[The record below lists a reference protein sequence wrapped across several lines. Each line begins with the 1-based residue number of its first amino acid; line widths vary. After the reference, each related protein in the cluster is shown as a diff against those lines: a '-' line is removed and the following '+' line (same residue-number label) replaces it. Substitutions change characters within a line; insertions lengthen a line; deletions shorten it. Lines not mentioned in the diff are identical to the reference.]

1 MEQYDVIIVG
11 GGAAG
16 LFARA
21 NLPPCRALL
30 LEGGKETGRK
40 LLITAGGMCNL
51 TNTLDVQSFLKCYG
65 SKEMRNFLLP
75 ALQNLTPDGLRLW
88 FEKRGVVTVVRN
100 DGKVFPQSFDA
111 RDIHDCLLSS
121 SKIPIHCNE
130 KVIDI
135 ETRERLFIVTSE
147 QATYRA
153 KSLIIAPG
161 GKSYPRTGSDGSLYP
176 VLKRLGH
183 PIVSP
188 KPALV
193 GLIIKDWPYSALSGS
208 SMQDVRVT
216 AVHAGAQKVYHQGSG
231 DLLFTHRGLSGPP
244 ILTVSGSVE
253 GGDVI
258 TVAFIKDAQETIE
271 SLARAGSHQQVATLL
286 REAGLTRT
294 LALALLEAAHIN
306 AAEAWRAIDGTRRR
320 ALLTLIGAHPFTVER
335 TMGFPSAMVTRGGV
349 ALSQVNRKSMESRI
363 HRGLFFCGEVL
374 DYDGESGGFNL
385 QGAFSTALLAAQH
398 VQEYLS

>member
-30 LEGGKETGRK
+30 LEGGDETGRK

-51 TNTLDVQSFLKCYG
+51 TNTLDVQSFLTHYG
-65 SKEMRNFLLP
+65 SKEQRNFLLL
-75 ALQNLTPDGLRLW
+75 ALQNLTPDGLRSW
-88 FEKRGVVTVVRN
+88 FEKRGVATIVRS
-100 DGKVFPQSFDA
+100 DGKVFPQSLDA
-111 RDIHDCLLSS
+111 REVHDCLRSS
-121 SKIPIHCNE
+121 SNIPICCNE

-135 ETRERLFIVTSE
+135 EARQNGFIVTSE
-147 QATYRA
+147 RA
-153 KSLIIAPG
+153 SYGTKSLIIAPG

-176 VLKRLGH
+176 ILKRLAH
-183 PIVSP
+183 PIIEA

-208 SMQDVRVT
+208 SMQDVSVT
-216 AVHAGAQKVYHQGSG
+216 AIHEGERKPYHRGSG

-244 ILTVSGSVE
+244 ILTLSGSAE
-253 GGDVI
+253 RGDI
-258 TVAFIKDAQETIE
+258 LTVAFIPNAEQTIE
-271 SLARAGSHQQVATLL
+271 ALFRTHPHQQVATLL
-286 REAGLTRT
+286 REAGLNRT
-294 LALALLEAAHIN
+294 LAVALLEAARID
-306 AAEAWRAIDGTRRR
+306 ATAVWRAIDGTRRR
-320 ALLTLIGAHPFTVER
+320 ALLTLVSSHPFTVER
-335 TMGFPSAMVTRGGV
+335 TMGFVSAMATRGGV
-349 ALSQVNRKSMESRI
+349 ALPQVNRKSMESKI

-398 VQEYLS
+398 VKEYLS